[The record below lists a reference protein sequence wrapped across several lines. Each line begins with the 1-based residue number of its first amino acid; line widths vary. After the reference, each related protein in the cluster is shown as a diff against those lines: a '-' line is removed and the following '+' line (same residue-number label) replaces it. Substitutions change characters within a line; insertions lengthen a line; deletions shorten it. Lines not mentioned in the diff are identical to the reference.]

1 MHRNI
6 MKSGQ
11 IIDMDDEDMRACRMA
26 LRSSVAAVISRLIRE
41 KGMNQIEVSG
51 AAGLSRNTIQNV
63 LGAGH
68 HDGAPCPKLD
78 TIADILY
85 ALRVTPE
92 DFAIR
97 LAEELRYCRAA
108 AGCESEGHTFEISL
122 GGHILRGEL
131 VCTQESKK
139 AK

>member
-85 ALRVTPE
+85 ALCVTPA
-92 DFAIR
+92 DFGAR
-97 LAEELRYCRAA
+97 LARELEDRCAA
-108 AGCESEGHTFEISL
+108 AVSKPEGHTFKLTIA
-122 GGHILRGEL
+122 GHILRGEL
-131 VCTQESKK
+131 VCAEEKEK